1 MSVKVKFGLCL
12 VNHLTVKTY
21 REVEVLPY
29 AFLISAV
36 QACTQE
42 GGGAAAG
49 QTPPPNLDLK
59 NIFADTM
66 ISDFYAIYPS
76 AEISQ

>member
-42 GGGAAAG
+42 GGGG
-49 QTPPPNLDLK
+49 LKPGSPPPQ
-59 NIFADTM
+59 I
-66 ISDFYAIYPS
+66 
-76 AEISQ
+76 